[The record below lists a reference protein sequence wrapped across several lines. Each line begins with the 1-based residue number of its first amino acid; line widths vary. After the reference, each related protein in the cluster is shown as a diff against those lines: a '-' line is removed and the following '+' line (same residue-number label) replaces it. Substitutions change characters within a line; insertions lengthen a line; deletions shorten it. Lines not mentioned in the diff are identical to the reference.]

1 MTDEEWGGPVSNDFD
16 GFAEVD
22 TANLPD
28 ESDRIQPL
36 CARCGAAIA
45 DPRAASETLSG
56 ELCCAGCADD
66 TDEPEPVDHPP
77 EEDAVALA
85 DADAEVEVEVET
97 DAASRVEA
105 AGDDDEFAGDA
116 DADDDEDAEDA
127 DDEDDEEATVRAQT
141 PVSERA
147 VVVVSED
154 VAFVEVDADGEVTT
168 AGAGGVEIRIEVD
181 RDNPLFPYLVD
192 PPEILAQR
200 FLETEEE
207 RAAEQQAGADGV
219 RASAQTARL
228 RESAARRT
236 SRRNGN
242 STVRA
247 SRRSERDPDAPK
259 SEMQIRRERH
269 AKFIVYG
276 LFAALCLIFIAVAAW
291 RIPQYLGW

>member
-22 TANLPD
+22 TAKLSD

-36 CARCGAAIA
+36 CARCGTAIA

-56 ELCCAGCADD
+56 ELCCTACADD
-66 TDEPEPVDHPP
+66 ADAPEPVDDDPP

-85 DADAEVEVEVET
+85 D
-97 DAASRVEA
+97 
-105 AGDDDEFAGDA
+105 GDVDA
-116 DADDDEDAEDA
+116 DEDDGEEDEEEDEEEDDEDVGAAGTTGDAEGTA
-127 DDEDDEEATVRAQT
+127 DLAET
-141 PVSERA
+141 PASESA
-147 VVVVSED
+147 VVVVSEE
-154 VAFVEVDADGEVTT
+154 AEFVEVDADIEVTT
-168 AGAGGVEIRIEVD
+168 AGGGGVEIRVEVD
-181 RDNPLFPYLVD
+181 RDNPLYHYLVD
-192 PPEILAQR
+192 PPEILAQHY
-200 FLETEEE
+200 LETEAE
-207 RAAEQQAGADGV
+207 REAELQPGHGGV